1 MNRQFREVS
10 CLSLK
15 THMLVAELP
24 TIIKTWKQL
33 KFLSMDEWIKCS
45 CCCCSATQS
54 DSLRPHGLQ
63 HTRLHCPSL
72 SPGVCSN
79 SCPLSRWCHPNISS
93 SVISFS
99 SCPQSFPA
107 WPSYPMSWL
116 FILGGQS
123 IGASASASVPPMN
136 IQGWIS
142 LELIGLISF
151 LSKGLK
157 NLLQHHTLKG
167 SILCHSA
174 FFMAQLSHPYMST
187 GKTIAL
193 TLWAFVGKVISLQQ
207 NIIYS

>member
-1 MNRQFREVS
+1 MKRQFREVS

-15 THMLVAELP
+15 THMLIAELL

-33 KFLSMDEWIKCS
+33 KCLSMDEWIKCS
-45 CCCCSATQS
+45 CRCCSATQS

-63 HTRLHCPSL
+63 HTRLHSPSL

-79 SCPLSRWCHPNISS
+79 LCPLSRWCHPNISS
-93 SVISFS
+93 SVVSFS

-107 WPSYPMSWL
+107 WPFYPMSWL
-116 FILGGQS
+116 FTLGGWS

-151 LSKGLK
+151 LSNGL
-157 NLLQHHTLKG
+157 
-167 SILCHSA
+167 SRIFS
-174 FFMAQLSHPYMST
+174 ST
-187 GKTIAL
+187 
-193 TLWAFVGKVISLQQ
+193 TLWKDQFFVTQPSLWS
-207 NIIYS
+207 NSHIHTWVLEKP